1 MFVALK
7 NKMKK
12 ALIIAYND
20 LNNSGVPNVIYQTI
34 KALHEQYSFDVLVFG
49 DDDHYYQ
56 KLKNEGIN
64 IRLIKYIDKKPRS
77 TISRLLWWF
86 YKMPHNHFVYMKKL
100 LKENNYDVIHSF
112 KEYYSWPFFKAA
124 KNAKIEKRILH
135 RNINPEKPK
144 QLVIKVLESKNRRLS
159 IKYSSDL
166 VGVSEVSCK
175 NAFGNNKYTVLYNSY
190 YESKYNNDVK
200 NKLLNDE
207 LVITQVASYS
217 DNKNQLFSLQV
228 LKELKKI
235 HDNIKL
241 NLVGASEKIPYYQSL
256 IDYVH
261 INNLEDSVSFIDRSD
276 TVEKIY
282 EKTTFVIIPSL
293 REGFSLVAVE
303 AQACGMDVFASSS
316 IPKEVD
322 CGGVNF
328 LDLSKGP
335 DYWAKEI
342 YKKFL
347 SQHNLRSFYG
357 TSKFSFERFK
367 RELENLYK

>member
-1 MFVALK
+1 MP
-7 NKMKK
+7 KK
-12 ALIIAYND
+12 VLLIAYND

-34 KALHEQYSFDVLVFG
+34 KALHREYNFDVLVFG
-49 DDDHYYQ
+49 DDDYYYK
-56 KLKNEGIN
+56 KLKNEGIY
-64 IRLIKYIDKKPRS
+64 IRLIRHFEKKPIFKITS
-77 TISRLLWWF
+77 IFWWF
-86 YKMPHNHFVYMKKL
+86 FKRPHNQYLFTKAL
-100 LKENNYDVIHSF
+100 INENNYEIVHSF
-112 KEYYSWPFFKAA
+112 KEYDSWPFFKAA
-124 KNAKIEKRILH
+124 KKSGVKKRIFH
-135 RNINPEKPK
+135 CNVIHSIARFSRNKN
-144 QLVIKVLESKNRRLS
+144 LMLRNRRLS
-159 IKYSSDL
+159 IKYSSLL

-190 YESKYNNDVK
+190 DDGKYNKDGK
-200 NKLLNDE
+200 SKLSNDE

-235 HDNIKL
+235 HDNVKL
-241 NLVGASEKIPYYQSL
+241 NLVGASEKNPYYQSL
-256 IDYVH
+256 IEYVYT
-261 INNLEDSVSFIDRSD
+261 NNLEDSVSFVDRSD

-282 EKTTFVIIPSL
+282 EKTTFAIIPSL

-335 DYWAKEI
+335 DYWANEI

-347 SQHNLRSFYG
+347 KQHNMRSFYD
-357 TSKFSFERFK
+357 TSRFSFERFK
-367 RELENLYK
+367 GGLECLYK